1 MTHFQ
6 KKFVFVYYYII
17 QIQKIKKN
25 WLRFRRLDA
34 VDSDLEP
41 YSWLVS
47 LVKNQEI
54 GCDWFRFRKFNKA
67 GSASED
73 IIIHYTVM

>member
-1 MTHFQ
+1 M
-6 KKFVFVYYYII
+6 YYYII
-17 QIQKIKKN
+17 QIQKIKKD